1 LVVSS
6 VVFVFFVFFVLN
18 VFRFGYFEF
27 AD

>member
-6 VVFVFFVFFVLN
+6 VVFAFFVLN

>member
-6 VVFVFFVFFVLN
+6 VVFVFFVLN